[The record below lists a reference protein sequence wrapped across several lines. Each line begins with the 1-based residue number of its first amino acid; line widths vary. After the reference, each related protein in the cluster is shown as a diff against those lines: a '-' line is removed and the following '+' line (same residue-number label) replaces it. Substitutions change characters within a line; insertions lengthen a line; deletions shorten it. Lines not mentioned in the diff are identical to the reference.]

1 MKCSGPLLCLTSV
14 VCVSARVYIV
24 QITQSFQQPPA
35 QLSVVTSCV
44 RDPDRR
50 GRAQAQVFFGC
61 SSYCHQRGHNGW
73 DLVAAAGQVSSTNR
87 AIGLLM
93 LPLLSRAASLA
104 SLASQDPRQAGARQ
118 LPYRCLEHIQSGL
131 SPCFNA
137 LPPPPCQNPT
147 IRTCSL
153 KVCWFFATSFQTSVT
168 CLRCCH
174 FSLSF
179 CLLLKTHFCGKE
191 E

>member
-1 MKCSGPLLCLTSV
+1 MLRIASALDECGL
-14 VCVSARVYIV
+14 CVSARAYIV
-24 QITQSFQQPPA
+24 LITQSFQQPPA
-35 QLSVVTSCV
+35 QLSVTTSCT

-50 GRAQAQVFFGC
+50 GRAQAQVFLGF
-61 SSYCHQRGHNGW
+61 SSYCHERRHDGW
-73 DLVAAAGQVSSTNR
+73 DLVTAAGQVSSTNG

-93 LPLLSRAASLA
+93 LPLLSTAASLA
-104 SLASQDPRQAGARQ
+104 SLASQDPRQAGAHQ
-118 LPYRCLEHIQSGL
+118 LPCRCLEHIQFRL
-131 SPCFNA
+131 SSCFNT

-153 KVCWFFATSFQTSVT
+153 KVCCFFATSFQTSVT
-168 CLRCCH
+168 CLRCYR
-174 FSLSF
+174 FFLSF